1 MITLTLHLQ
10 SKWYDMI
17 RDFEKREE
25 YREKKQ
31 YWASRLVSGI
41 TTLRQDALGRP
52 TYIFRHYDCV
62 RFYRGYTKECMT
74 FEVGHIK
81 LGYGNPAWGAVPDE
95 ECFVIVLGKRIE

>member
-41 TTLRQDALGRP
+41 TTLQDALGRP

-74 FEVGHIK
+74 FEVKHIK
-81 LGYGNPAWGAVPDE
+81 LGFGNPAWGAVSDE
-95 ECFVIVLGKRIE
+95 ECFVIVLGKRIK